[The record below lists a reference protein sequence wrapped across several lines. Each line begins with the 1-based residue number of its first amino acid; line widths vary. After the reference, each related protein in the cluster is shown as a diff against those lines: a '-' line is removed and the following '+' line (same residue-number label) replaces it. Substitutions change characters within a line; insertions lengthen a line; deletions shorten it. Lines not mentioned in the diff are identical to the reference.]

1 MIPMTS
7 LEVAHLRAAELHRSA
22 ARSRSARQVAL
33 AARQRDLVARRTL
46 RAELPDRP
54 IVTARAVR
62 PQATAPRLPVP
73 TTTVPTMNGPT
84 TTVPA
89 AGPEPERQPVGV
101 AARADAD
108 ALTPC
113 TTC

>member
-7 LEVAHLRAAELHRSA
+7 LEVARMRAAELQHSA

-33 AARQRDLVARRTL
+33 AARKRGVLARRTL
-46 RAELPDRP
+46 QAALPDRP
-54 IVTARAVR
+54 IVTARPLR
-62 PQATAPRLPVP
+62 PRVTAPPSAP
-73 TTTVPTMNGPT
+73 
-84 TTVPA
+84 VPA
-89 AGPEPERQPVGV
+89 AVADRQPVGV
-101 AARADAD
+101 AAGADAD

>member
-7 LEVAHLRAAELHRSA
+7 LEVAHLRADELQRSA

-33 AARQRDLVARRTL
+33 AARKRDVFARRTMP
-46 RAELPDRP
+46 AELPDRP
-54 IVTARAVR
+54 IVTARPVR
-62 PQATAPRLPVP
+62 PRITAPPALPVP
-73 TTTVPTMNGPT
+73 AMV
-84 TTVPA
+84 
-89 AGPEPERQPVGV
+89 EDRQPVGV

-113 TTC
+113 TAC

>member
-7 LEVAHLRAAELHRSA
+7 LEVAHARAAELQQSA
-22 ARSRSARQVAL
+22 ARSRGARQIAL
-33 AARQRDLVARRTL
+33 AARRRDLLARRTL

-62 PQATAPRLPVP
+62 ARVAVPQPSPAPVP
-73 TTTVPTMNGPT
+73 
-84 TTVPA
+84 VPA
-89 AGPEPERQPVGV
+89 PALDRQPVGV

-108 ALTPC
+108 EL
-113 TTC
+113 TTCATC